1 MKLRQPDLLE
11 DIARIREQTE
21 QLPEADSEKF
31 GGPRVRERTCRRE
44 RFIGSIGIELVGSAV
59 LDASASRIDQGGN
72 DE

>member
-11 DIARIREQTE
+11 DIASIREQTE
-21 QLPEADSEKF
+21 QLPETEPEKF
-31 GGPRVRERTCRRE
+31 EGPRVRKRTGRRE